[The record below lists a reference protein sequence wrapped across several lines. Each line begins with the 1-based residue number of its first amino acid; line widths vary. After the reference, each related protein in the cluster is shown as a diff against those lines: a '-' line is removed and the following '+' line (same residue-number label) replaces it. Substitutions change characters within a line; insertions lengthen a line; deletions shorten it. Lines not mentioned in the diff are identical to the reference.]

1 MRSYRRLRGSS
12 SNINFNYV
20 DYVPPQWHFATFV
33 MSHGAMPMK
42 TFRSRLS

>member
-1 MRSYRRLRGSS
+1 MRNYGRLRL
-12 SNINFNYV
+12 IVEHQFYV
-20 DYVPPQWHFATFV
+20 DYVPPRWHLATFV